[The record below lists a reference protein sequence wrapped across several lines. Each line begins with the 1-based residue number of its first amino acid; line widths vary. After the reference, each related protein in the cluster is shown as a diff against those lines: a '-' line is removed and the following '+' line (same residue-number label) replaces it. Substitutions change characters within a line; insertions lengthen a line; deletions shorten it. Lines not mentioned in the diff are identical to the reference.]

1 MDTNG
6 VEKEIINSYG
16 TARVFP
22 KGSKTKIVV
31 VAEFATLVNA
41 RGAGIVDVANRLSKL
56 FP

>member
-1 MDTNG
+1 MKKLIPAT
-6 VEKEIINSYG
+6 IL
-16 TARVFP
+16 R
-22 KGSKTKIVV
+22 TKIVV